1 MSEPDG
7 RDLVRRALRAH
18 RETADALESLA
29 PAIAEAGER
38 LARCL
43 AAGGTV
49 FWMGNGGSAADAQH
63 LAAELVGRFAGERRA
78 LRSVALTT
86 DTSVLTSVANDYGY
100 AAVFARQ
107 LEGLCREGDLA
118 VGISTSG
125 RSENVLAGLRAA
137 RARGAYTVGLT
148 GGDGGEIPDTADLSL
163 VVPAPET
170 ARVQEAHI
178 LIGHIWCE
186 MVDRRSRL

>member
-1 MSEPDG
+1 MNEAEG
-7 RDLVRRALRAH
+7 RALVRRALRAH
-18 RETADALESLA
+18 RETVDALEALM

-38 LARCL
+38 LTACL
-43 AAGGTV
+43 DAGGTV

-100 AAVFARQ
+100 ASVFARQ
-107 LEGLCREGDLA
+107 LEGLCREGDLV

-137 RARGAYTVGLT
+137 RARGAYTLGLT
-148 GGDGGEIPDTADLSL
+148 GGDGGDIQDAADLALVVSAGDTA
-163 VVPAPET
+163 
-170 ARVQEAHI
+170 RIQEAHI

-186 MVDRRSRL
+186 MVDRRSRG